1 MSNAEFYIYTDGA
14 CSGNPGPGGW
24 AAVIM
29 HDHSV
34 QEISGHEEKT
44 TNQRMEMKA
53 AIEALHHIPPGSKV
67 KLYSDSAYLV
77 NCFKQD
83 WMKRW
88 KINGWMTSKGKPVE
102 NQDLWREFLEL
113 IEINEVEW
121 IKVKGH
127 SGDQMNE
134 RCDHLARR
142 TMENQGAANSEE
154 EQKMCPASAISGQ
167 DRKSSE
173 KSEKSALDAHENTF
187 KKSIKNGGNNNRPV
201 RRLGL
206 LTGGGDCPG
215 LNAVI
220 RAVVKGASYN
230 YNSEV
235 VGFNDG
241 FKGLVENDAFLI
253 DDFTVS
259 GIISRGGTI
268 LGTSNRD
275 NPFDYCPGGSSDYR
289 QTDNDRSGDA
299 VENLKKWGI
308 ECLVII
314 GGDGSL
320 LLAHRF
326 SEIGVPVIGI
336 PKTIDNDLPATD
348 VTFGF
353 DSAVTTA
360 TEAIDKIHTTAESHH
375 RIMVV
380 EVMGRDAGFIALEA
394 GMAGGGDIIL
404 IPELPF
410 DYSYII
416 EKIEERQGRGKKYSI
431 IVVAEGAYP
440 VGGEPFYQVKGA
452 VKRLGGISSQ
462 ISREIENRTDMES
475 RATVLGHLQRG
486 GSPTSYDRVLATR
499 FGIKAVELFEGEKY
513 NEMVCLKGTKI
524 ESVPLGKA
532 VSGTKRVDLFSE
544 QVRAA
549 LAVGTSFGAPINGST
564 GG

>member
-1 MSNAEFYIYTDGA
+1 MSTAEFYIYTDGA

-29 HDHSV
+29 HVDQV

-44 TNQRMEMKA
+44 TNQRMELKA
-53 AIEALHHIPPGSKV
+53 AVEALRRVPPGSRV
-67 KLYSDSAYLV
+67 KLHSDSAYLV
-77 NCFKQD
+77 NCFNQD
-83 WMKRW
+83 WMTRW
-88 KINGWMTSKGKPVE
+88 QKNGWVTSKGQAVE
-102 NQDLWREFLEL
+102 NQDLWRELLEL
-113 IEINEVEW
+113 IGTNEVEW

-127 SGDQMNE
+127 SSDQLNQ
-134 RCDHLARR
+134 RCDLLARGAIDSEGLNGANGANKNRVLSGLNGSPAVEKAPVDSYKVR
-142 TMENQGAANSEE
+142 TKTRKN
-154 EQKMCPASAISGQ
+154 
-167 DRKSSE
+167 DRR
-173 KSEKSALDAHENTF
+173 L
-187 KKSIKNGGNNNRPV
+187 

-220 RAVVKGASYN
+220 RAVVKGAAYN

-235 VGFNDG
+235 VGFNNG
-241 FKGLVENDAFLI
+241 FRGLVENDAYLI
-253 DDFTVS
+253 EDFAVS
-259 GIISRGGTI
+259 GILNRGGTI

-275 NPFDYCPGGSSDYR
+275 NPFDFGPGGSTDYR
-289 QTDNDRSGDA
+289 DTNKDRSGDA
-299 VENLKKWGI
+299 VNNLDEWGI
-308 ECLVII
+308 ECLVVI

-326 SEIGVPVIGI
+326 SKLGVPVIGI

-375 RIMVV
+375 RVMVV
-380 EVMGRDAGFIALEA
+380 EVMGRNAGWIALQA

-410 DYSYII
+410 KYQYIVD
-416 EKIEERQGRGKKYSI
+416 KIMERNRRGKKFSI

-440 VGGEPFYQVKGA
+440 AGGEPSYQVKGD
-452 VKRLGGISSQ
+452 VKRLSGIGSAV
-462 ISREIENRTDMES
+462 SREIEKRTDMES

-499 FGIKAVELFEGEKY
+499 FGVKAVELFQEKKY
-513 NEMVCLKGTKI
+513 NEMVCLRGHNI
-524 ESVPLGKA
+524 ESAPLEEA
-532 VSGTKRVDLFSE
+532 VSGTKRVDISSD

-549 LAVGTSFGAPINGST
+549 LAVGTSFGCPI
-564 GG
+564 